1 MYIQNQ
7 TGKTAAWRSGW
18 AAVTLMVTVTISLYL
33 VFPVSIAA
41 EPSPPE
47 RDSFTSTKGLR
58 SRVLKSDHIPFIHA
72 QLVIY
77 YKEKAKNP
85 AIPYLTLLNIFD
97 GNLKGNDTHL
107 LSILKKLGNDY
118 QVEHRPDFL
127 VLKINFLPDKI
138 LLFIRFLKV
147 LYSYKPFLE
156 LNSPSSPYVDE
167 KQRHNT
173 ETRFK
178 DSIDNYWNYFFRRQD
193 WKTRIAYQ
201 IAYHHWFP
209 SARMGQTLI
218 TPDSL
223 KDVTLDRLHAFYK
236 RTYQLSNSLLIIKGN
251 IEQPA
256 ILHGHIER
264 IFASFKKQPPRV
276 SAVEK
281 LTANPENKI
290 IVFNTNNDDTPTIFW
305 FQVVPTYNNRNPLP
319 SLVLN
324 NILFAYPT
332 GRLFLNS
339 RPFNINILRMD
350 TQMENH
356 QGLTVICNTIRLRYI
371 DIRNFFALVEKER
384 KKLRAQQ
391 VDRREALNTLSNIY
405 GRLEVNTQYFEND
418 ISLEIINIK
427 AEYYDKKVTLASLNH
442 KTDHSNQEV
451 IIIVGNANSIRADL
465 GPIPSWKV
473 EVIDFTR

>member
-7 TGKTAAWRSGW
+7 TGKTAALRNYW
-18 AAVTLMVTVTISLYL
+18 ATVTIIVTLTISIYL

-41 EPSPPE
+41 ESSPPE
-47 RDSFTSTKGLR
+47 PDSFTSTKGLR
-58 SRVLKSDHIPFIHA
+58 LKVLKSDHIPFIHA

-77 YKEKAKNP
+77 YKEKVKNP

-97 GNLKGNDTHL
+97 GNLKGNDTPL

-127 VLKINFLPDKI
+127 LFKINFLPDKM
-138 LLFIRFLKV
+138 LLFLRFLKT

-156 LNSPSSPYVDE
+156 LNSPSSSYVDK
-167 KQRHNT
+167 KQRLNT

-178 DSIDNYWNYFFRRQD
+178 DSIANYWNYFFRQQD

-209 SARMGQTLI
+209 SAVMGQTLI
-218 TPDSL
+218 TPNSL
-223 KDVTLDRLHAFYK
+223 KDVTLDRLRSFYN

-264 IFASFKKQPPRV
+264 FFSSFKKQLHQEHV
-276 SAVEK
+276 IEK
-281 LTANPENKI
+281 LTTNSESKI
-290 IVFNTNNDDTPTIFW
+290 IVFNTDNDDIPTMFW
-305 FQVVPTYNNRNPLP
+305 LQAVPTYNNRNPLA

-324 NILFAYPT
+324 NILFTYPT
-332 GRLFLNS
+332 GRIFLNS
-339 RPFNINILRMD
+339 RSFNINILRME

-371 DIRNFFALVEKER
+371 DIRNFILLVEKER
-384 KKLRAQQ
+384 KKLRVQQ
-391 VDRREALNTLSNIY
+391 IDRREYLNTLSNIY

-427 AEYYDKKVTLASLNH
+427 AEYYDKKVTLASLNQNA
-442 KTDHSNQEV
+442 DHSNQEV
-451 IIIVGNANSIRADL
+451 IVIVGNANLIRADL
-465 GPIPSWKV
+465 GLLPSRKV

>member
-7 TGKTAAWRSGW
+7 TDKSAALRHWW
-18 AAVTLMVTVTISLYL
+18 AAVSLMVTVTISLYL
-33 VFPVSIAA
+33 LFPVSLAA
-41 EPSPPE
+41 QPSDPEP
-47 RDSFTSTKGLR
+47 DFFTSTKGLR
-58 SRVLKSDHIPFIHA
+58 LKVLKSDHIPFIHA

-77 YKEKAKNP
+77 YSEKVKNP

-127 VLKINFLPDKI
+127 LFKINFLPDKI
-138 LLFIRFLKV
+138 LLFLRFLKA
-147 LYSYKPFLE
+147 LYSYRPFLE
-156 LNSPSSPYVDE
+156 LNAAAGSYVDE
-167 KQRHNT
+167 KQKLNT

-178 DSIDNYWNYFFRRQD
+178 DSITNYWNYFFRQGG

-209 SARMGQTLI
+209 SAIMGQTLI

-223 KDVTLDRLHAFYK
+223 KNVTLDQLRSFYK
-236 RTYQLSNSLLIIKGN
+236 RTYLLSNSLLIIKGN
-251 IEQPA
+251 IEQPG

-276 SAVEK
+276 PIVEE
-281 LTANPENKI
+281 LTINSNNKI
-290 IVFNTNNDDTPTIFW
+290 IVFNTQNDDTPTMFW
-305 FQVVPTYNNRNPLP
+305 FQAVPTYNNRKPLA

-324 NILFAYPT
+324 NILFTYPT
-332 GRLFLNS
+332 GRLFFNS
-339 RPFNINILRMD
+339 RAFNINIFRMD

-356 QGLTVICNTIRLRYI
+356 QGLTVICNTIRLRYV
-371 DIRNFFALVEKER
+371 DIRNFILLVEKER
-384 KKLRAQQ
+384 KKLRVQE
-391 VDRREALNTLSNIY
+391 VDRIEYLKTLSNIY

-427 AEYYDKKVTLASLNH
+427 AEFYAKKISLASLN
-442 KTDHSNQEV
+442 KKVDHSNQELV
-451 IIIVGNANSIRADL
+451 VIVGNAKLILADL
-465 GPIPSWKV
+465 GPLASRKV